1 MMSMMRRVITKRE
14 MERMTSVMMMMIIMA
29 TTLIK
34 MMRRNVKERM
44 LITNCDSLSSL
55 HDQCD
60 VDDGYC
66 TIYMMRIVMTAFGRA
81 MLTMTMKVKSM
92 KSPMTA
98 TASSWEWIGGCESYK
113 KE

>member
-66 TIYMMRIVMTAFGRA
+66 TMFMMRIAMTAFGRA
-81 MLTMTMKVKSM
+81 MLMMTMNVKSM

>member
-34 MMRRNVKERM
+34 MMRRKRI
-44 LITNCDSLSSL
+44 LITNCESLSSL

-66 TIYMMRIVMTAFGRA
+66 TMYMMRIAMTAFGRA
-81 MLTMTMKVKSM
+81 MLMMTMKVKSM

-98 TASSWEWIGGCESYK
+98 TASSWEWKSGCKSYK